1 MIVISPIM
9 TVPKSHPR
17 YESLMK
23 RDKLMEA
30 YKTGMVA
37 EAGMIAH
44 GRGEAFDY
52 LLGECTIPEAEEAE
66 MVAASLLLN
75 AENPVISVN
84 GNVAA
89 LCPEALVELA
99 RAIPAKLEVNLFY
112 RTDERMQKIVKH
124 LEDHGAENVLG
135 LKPDAHIP
143 GLEHARGLCTSEGIF
158 TADVILVPLEDGDRA
173 QALRKMGKTTIVI
186 DLNPLSRSARA
197 ASVTIVDEVTR
208 AIPNITE
215 FAEEMRGEPVP
226 LYDNAANVRKAIDR
240 ISNALF
246 EIRCA
251 YGTG

>member
-1 MIVISPIM
+1 M

-23 RDKLMEA
+23 RDKLIEA
-30 YKTGMVA
+30 YKSGMVA

-52 LLGECTIPEAEEAE
+52 LLGEETIPEAEEAE
-66 MVAASLLLN
+66 MAAASLLLH
-75 AENPVISVN
+75 AKNPVISVN

-99 RAIPAKLEVNLFY
+99 NTIPAKLEVNLFY
-112 RTDERMQKIVKH
+112 RTDERMKKVIGH
-124 LEDHGAENVLG
+124 LEEHGAKNVLG

-143 GLEHARGLCTSEGIF
+143 DLEHARGLCTKEGIF

-173 QALRKMGKTTIVI
+173 LALRKMGKTTIII

-215 FAEEMRGEPVP
+215 FAKQLKGQPP
-226 LYDNAANVRKAIDR
+226 LKKFDNEAALRRAIDR
-240 ISNALF
+240 ITNALF
-246 EIRCA
+246 ELRCA
-251 YGTG
+251 FGPG